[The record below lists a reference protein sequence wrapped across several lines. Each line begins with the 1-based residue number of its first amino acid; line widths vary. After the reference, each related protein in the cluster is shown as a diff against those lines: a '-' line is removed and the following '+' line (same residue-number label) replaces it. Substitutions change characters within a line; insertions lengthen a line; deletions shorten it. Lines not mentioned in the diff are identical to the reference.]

1 MQLLPTHELQYLGF
15 LRFAPPDVLAPYIQ
29 CFWVINSAQPLAHS
43 RQETL
48 YPDGG
53 SSIIFN
59 FGSPYELDGNL
70 HTERVLYQGSCSQRV
85 LMGLDTVVDAIGV
98 RFTPGGAYRFLGI
111 PMSDLHHRELPL
123 TDLGISGLD
132 TLHEQLTAMPKL
144 ASRLKHLTQ
153 WLYALLNSA
162 PKVQPI
168 SELVSQL
175 LTHTYSLS
183 TDQLA
188 NNNGYSRRKLE
199 RLFKVQVGLAPN
211 TLKQLQKVGMARTL
225 LKTQPQ
231 PSLTDVAMHCGYY
244 DQAHFIRHFK
254 AVTGQTP
261 GAYRQRKQL
270 PQTYNS

>member
-1 MQLLPTHELQYLGF
+1 MQPLPTHELQHLGF

-29 CFWVINSAQPLAHS
+29 CFWVINSVQPLVHS

-59 FGSPYELDGNL
+59 FGSPYELNGNL
-70 HTERVLYQGSCSQRV
+70 HTEQVLYQGSCNQRA
-85 LMGLDTVVDAIGV
+85 LIGFDGVVNAIGV

-111 PMSDLHHRELPL
+111 PMSELHQREFPL
-123 TDLGISGLD
+123 ADLGISGLD
-132 TLHEQLTAMPKL
+132 SLHEQLTVLPSLTA
-144 ASRLKHLTQ
+144 RLNHLTQ
-153 WLYALLNSA
+153 WLLTLLNPA
-162 PKVQPI
+162 PKVQPVNK
-168 SELVSQL
+168 LVSQL
-175 LTHTYSLS
+175 LTNTAPLS

-188 NNNGYSRRKLE
+188 NNNGFSRRKLE
-199 RLFKVQVGLAPN
+199 RLFKAQVGLAPN
-211 TLKQLQKVGMARTL
+211 TLKQLQRVGIARAL

-231 PSLTDVAMHCGYY
+231 PSLTDVAMYCGYY

-254 AVTGQTP
+254 AITGQTP